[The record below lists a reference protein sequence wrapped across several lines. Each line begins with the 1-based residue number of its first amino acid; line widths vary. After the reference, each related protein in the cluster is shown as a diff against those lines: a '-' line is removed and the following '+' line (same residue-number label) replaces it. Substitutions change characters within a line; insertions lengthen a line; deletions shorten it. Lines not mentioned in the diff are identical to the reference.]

1 MHTLFYKW
9 DSWNWHWHF
18 DVSIFFVS
26 KVNHFNLLEHTIKLL
41 FFLALY
47 FLLMTI
53 TEASLARSNVSSSAR
68 WPEPWPAGAHDAAAA
83 TDASC
88 CPVLR
93 PLSWADPAA
102 AGPGHPQEG
111 EGRYPGAAPCAPWS
125 GVRVRVVRHHFS
137 TLMILFGASVW
148 WLYQHWYDAMIYAVV
163 RILMSASSSAGQL
176 V

>member
-93 PLSWADPAA
+93 PLSWPDPAA

-137 TLMILFGASVW
+137 TLTIDIVW
-148 WLYQHWYDAMIYAVV
+148 CQCLVV
-163 RILMSASSSAGQL
+163 VSAL
-176 V
+176 IWCHDML